1 MTPRICRTLLALPLL
16 AVLAAPAV
24 ADERWREHER
34 HEEWHG
40 EGRHPHDFR
49 GRDFHHFDER
59 ERAIW
64 IGGRWHHDWY
74 GGRFG
79 WWWEVGGVWY
89 FYPEPVY
96 PYPTYIASEVVIE
109 AAPPPPRGGSR
120 AASPHTAAT
129 PTGGGGGTATAAAR
143 RTAAPILV
151 LLRLGQRLLPLC
163 GELSGG
169 LAAGARD
176 PKPLAPGDNS
186 RSAVLQCLYNET
198 FERTPAS
205 MKEG

>member
-1 MTPRICRTLLALPLL
+1 MTPRICRILLALPLL
-16 AVLAAPAV
+16 TALAAPAL

-49 GRDFHHFDER
+49 GREFHHFDER

-89 FYPEPVY
+89 FYPEPIY

-109 AAPPPPRGGSR
+109 PAPPPVVVVAPPPAPPPP
-120 AASPHTAAT
+120 P
-129 PTGGGGGTATAAAR
+129 PPVVV
-143 RTAAPILV
+143 AAPP
-151 LLRLGQRLLPLC
+151 LPQPGAPPPQFWYYC
-163 GELSGG
+163 DSAGG
-169 LAAGARD
+169 YYPYVANCPEAWRPVPATQ
-176 PKPLAPGDNS
+176 S
-186 RSAVLQCLYNET
+186 R
-198 FERTPAS
+198 
-205 MKEG
+205 